1 MGEVERLHLAVYRS
15 YHVDDLY
22 MSQEKVIA
30 EWAAKNG
37 LDSEKFMAI
46 YRSDEVRQ
54 KVEIARKMTK
64 DYDIQGT
71 PSIVVD
77 GKYLTSSSMTPGVP
91 QLIPVID
98 GLVRLARQ
106 QRLEKSGK

>member
-1 MGEVERLHLAVYRS
+1 
-15 YHVDDLY
+15 

-46 YRSDEVRQ
+46 YRSDEVKA
-54 KVEIARKMTK
+54 KVELARKMTK

-77 GKYLTSSSMTPGVP
+77 GKFLTSSSMTPGVP
-91 QLIPVID
+91 QVIPVID
-98 GLVRLARQ
+98 GLIRLARQ